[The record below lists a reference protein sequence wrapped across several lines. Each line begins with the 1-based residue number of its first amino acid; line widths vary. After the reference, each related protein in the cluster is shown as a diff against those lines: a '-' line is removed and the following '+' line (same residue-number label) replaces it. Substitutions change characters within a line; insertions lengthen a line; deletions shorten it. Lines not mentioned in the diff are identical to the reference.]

1 MPFLRQLGM
10 VLRAILA
17 QQWWAAAL
25 VFCLILP
32 LLTSS
37 RLFNGSEPIGEL
49 SIIEKPSVPA
59 SDGSDVLPPGRLAT
73 TRDWFGVGVGVGR
86 WPDSD
91 WEILDRLPALE
102 RLWLHGPWL
111 TAEAWQSIGEHP
123 TLELLS
129 LRSVMC
135 IPGDGGRFARQCRDA
150 LARLPRLR
158 SLELHRLSSREE
170 DSDHG
175 FLLPTLPALETCQLG
190 SANLEANLC
199 TLADGSPA
207 LRTLAVATGGDT
219 PLTPAMVASLRRM
232 PHLRAVYVVAR
243 NERNMIEIDEPSTR
257 RQVADLAVA
266 LPRIRVRPGC
276 CASNLD
282 DQVFW
287 AALAWPLSVSCL
299 FWFGAGTLLATP
311 LGWMLP
317 TRLAAHLFWP
327 ITVSIV
333 ACVAFVVLCLQLG
346 VNWLPA
352 VALAASAV
360 AFGSLGIP
368 NGFWVILAM
377 TNGIRIVV
385 SQYRIERWLID
396 GEPLLAT
403 GLLTAATAVI
413 AMRLRRLAENP
424 RILAE
429 QGREVPFALATHAS
443 HTQPREQQRWQWP
456 SIIRGLS
463 EGGVIDRQ
471 IAKQPPASIST
482 AAGFATMLR
491 RPQSRLHV
499 LVVAVLAVAIPQ
511 AILGSG
517 IRDREE
523 PSPPAI
529 LHMLA
534 MIPATMFFL
543 ALLAGGWGQRR
554 KAAAVD
560 FLRPVSRQAYWQG
573 LRRATARDLVVPA
586 TVVAYGLV
594 VFVSCEARGQWLPWI
609 PAILGFIGFVALAQ
623 AVLMAAAT
631 SRRLFTVLVVAV
643 CVCAA
648 YFTMFALTPV
658 AIVIDDVHGK
668 LVWRRLDPMM
678 IAAAVL
684 VAGLVIRAAVLW
696 KLEDREIG

>member
-10 VLRAILA
+10 VLVAIVTPR
-17 QQWWAAAL
+17 WWAAAMGL
-25 VFCLILP
+25 CLLMSW
-32 LLTSS
+32 LTVSGFLDQS
-37 RLFNGSEPIGEL
+37 ASVNEISM
-49 SIIEKPSVPA
+49 IERPPVPA
-59 SDGSDVLPPGRLAT
+59 YSGANVIPPAKAAK
-73 TRDWFGVGVGVGR
+73 TRDLYVNGWMREKRHGN
-86 WPDSD
+86 
-91 WEILDRLPALE
+91 WESIGRLPALK
-102 RLWLHGPWL
+102 RLWLDSALL
-111 TAEAWQSIGEHP
+111 TEEGWKWIGEHR

-129 LRSVMC
+129 LRYVSR
-135 IPGDGGRFARQCRDA
+135 IRGEAARFARDGRDA
-150 LARLPRLR
+150 LVRLPRLR
-158 SLELHRLSSREE
+158 SLELHCLEPREQG
-170 DSDHG
+170 SDHG
-175 FLLPTLPALETCQLG
+175 VLLPRLPALETCQLG
-190 SANLEANLC
+190 SGNLEANLLV
-199 TLADGSPA
+199 LADGSPN
-207 LRTLAVATGGDT
+207 LRTLAVVTGRDT
-219 PLTPAMVASLRRM
+219 PLTLAMIASLRRM
-232 PHLRAVYVVAR
+232 PHLRALYVVAR
-243 NERNMIEIDEPSTR
+243 NETNMIEIDEASTR

-266 LPRIRVRPGC
+266 LPRIRVRPGFC
-276 CASNLD
+276 GPYVRDKVEL
-282 DQVFW
+282 
-287 AALAWPLSVSCL
+287 AAMTWPVAVSLL
-299 FWFGAGTLLATP
+299 FWFGVSTLLSTP

-317 TRLAAHLFWP
+317 GRLVPHLLWPVAA
-327 ITVSIV
+327 SMV
-333 ACVAFVVLCLQLG
+333 ACLTFVAFCRQLG
-346 VNWLPA
+346 VDWLPA
-352 VALAASAV
+352 VAIAASAV
-360 AFGSLGIP
+360 AIASFGVQHVVWAFVMKTGVELVVP
-368 NGFWVILAM
+368 N
-377 TNGIRIVV
+377 
-385 SQYRIERWLID
+385 YRIERWLIE
-396 GEPLLAT
+396 GEPVLAT
-403 GLLTAATAVI
+403 GLIIGATAVI
-413 AMRLRRLAENP
+413 AVQLRRLTEKP

-463 EGGVIDRQ
+463 EGGAIDRQ

-499 LVVAVLAVAIPQ
+499 LVVAVLAVAIPL

-523 PSPPAI
+523 PSPPAM

-534 MIPATMFFL
+534 MIPATMFSL